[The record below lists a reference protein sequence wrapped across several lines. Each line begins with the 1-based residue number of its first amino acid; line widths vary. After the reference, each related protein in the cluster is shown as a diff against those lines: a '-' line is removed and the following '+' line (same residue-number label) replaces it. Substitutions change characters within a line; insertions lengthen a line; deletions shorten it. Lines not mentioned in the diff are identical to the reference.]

1 MLTSQIVQN
10 LEMQKRLLKEHI
22 RAEEQ
27 KIRFLETEWA
37 YLNRPDRLEKLV
49 VDLQLLEELQAHP
62 QANPN
67 VIAMD
72 QPVPEP
78 MRPARPHK
86 KPVFVRMD
94 GNHQVNP
101 GSFNSQGDHRL
112 SPEKRSVRKD
122 ADKSFYRMIDQL
134 NEQNAKGNR

>member
-22 RAEEQ
+22 QTEEQ

-37 YLNRPDRLEKLV
+37 YLNRPERLEKLV
-49 VDLQLLEELQAHP
+49 IDLQLLEELQGHP
-62 QANPN
+62 QANPS
-67 VIAMD
+67 VVGMD

-78 MRPARPHK
+78 MKPARPHK

-94 GNHQVNP
+94 GNRQVNTR
-101 GSFNSQGDHRL
+101 SLNTRGDDRL
-112 SPEKRSVRKD
+112 SPEMRPVRKD
-122 ADKSFYRMIDQL
+122 MDESFYRIIDEL
-134 NEQNAKGNR
+134 NAQNAEGNR